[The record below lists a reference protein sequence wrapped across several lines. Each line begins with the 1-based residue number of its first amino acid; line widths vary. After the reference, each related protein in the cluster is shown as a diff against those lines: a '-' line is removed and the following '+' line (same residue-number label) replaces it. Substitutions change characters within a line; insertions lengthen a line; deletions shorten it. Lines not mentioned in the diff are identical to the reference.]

1 MNKCGSHGSSFV
13 YRYIGFHCQDQK
25 QQIGQGGWKIKVMFI
40 LIWRSNDRWNTLC
53 HKIKATW
60 VAWEFVDFWVILD
73 PKHGTRVKLSSFW
86 DRLSSFFFFFGVK
99 LSSFYFLLLI
109 EYYHYSEANK
119 RADRSVQKINLRCEC
134 TIYREKGI
142 RKSF

>member
-1 MNKCGSHGSSFV
+1 MV
-13 YRYIGFHCQDQK
+13 L
-25 QQIGQGGWKIKVMFI
+25 V
-40 LIWRSNDRWNTLC
+40 SNYLAFEIDYL
-53 HKIKATW
+53 
-60 VAWEFVDFWVILD
+60 V
-73 PKHGTRVKLSSFW
+73 
-86 DRLSSFFFFFGVK
+86 FFFFFGVK